1 MVTIS
6 MIDFARLLRDIP
18 SRDWVAL
25 SEDGQ
30 AVVACGPDRCAVL
43 QEAEA
48 RGERNPIVLWIAD
61 DEVHPIMS

>member
-1 MVTIS
+1 MVTTS

-18 SRDWVAL
+18 SGDWVAL

-43 QEAEA
+43 QQAQD
-48 RGERNPIVLWIAD
+48 RGERNPIILWVG
-61 DEVHPIMS
+61 EVDPIMA

>member
-1 MVTIS
+1 MVTIT

-18 SRDWVAL
+18 SGDWVAL

-43 QEAEA
+43 QQAQD
-48 RGERNPIVLWIAD
+48 RGESNPIVLWVA
-61 DEVHPIMS
+61 DEVHPILS